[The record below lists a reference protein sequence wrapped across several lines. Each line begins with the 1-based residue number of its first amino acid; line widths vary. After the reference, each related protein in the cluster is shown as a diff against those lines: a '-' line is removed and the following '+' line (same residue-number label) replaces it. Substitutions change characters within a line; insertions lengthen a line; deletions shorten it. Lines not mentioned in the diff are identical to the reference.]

1 MTPPANVATLVA
13 QLARELDL
21 ARRTA
26 GVTLAGLAQRLG
38 VTEGRVC
45 QMLDGK
51 GNPTLQTLVRLA
63 EALDADVKIAL
74 VPRTAG
80 PTVYDAAIGVGE
92 LWEHRLSRRTAQVL
106 AIGTVGGLIVVR
118 YMDGPATKT
127 SAWSRD
133 RFLSRFHQVR
143 T

>member
-1 MTPPANVATLVA
+1 MTTDDAVTALTA
-13 QLARELDL
+13 QLARELDH

-26 GVTLAGLAQRLG
+26 GVTLAVLAQRLG

-63 EALDADVKIAL
+63 DALNADVKITFQ
-74 VPRTAG
+74 PRTGGVMADD
-80 PTVYDAAIGVGE
+80 TAINIGE
-92 LWEHRLSRRTAQVL
+92 LWEHRVSRRVVRVL
-106 AIGTVGGLIVVR
+106 ALGAANGVIVVQ
-118 YMDGPATKT
+118 YTDNPATKT
-127 SAWSRD
+127 IPWARD

-143 T
+143 A